1 MCIPT
6 IITMTKIKMGFL
18 PLFAGVERGSHS
30 RAAGRDNLQYAT
42 QQTEGPDR
50 KRVADVGGEVYPHQ
64 EANLQLELEAK
75 SIDLVTQQVFPH

>member
-6 IITMTKIKMGFL
+6 DKNKNGF
-18 PLFAGVERGSHS
+18 PSSFAGVERGSHS
-30 RAAGRDNLQYAT
+30 RAAGRDNLKYAT

-75 SIDLVTQQVFPH
+75 SIDVVTQQVFPH